1 MQWLMRLLG
10 GGSEGAPLSEV
21 DQTIQRGWLWLLIG
35 FGGFLLW
42 ATLAPLDE
50 GVPVTG
56 TVTVE
61 TKRKTIQHATGG
73 IIKQVLVKEGQ
84 LVKAGEVLVVM
95 DDDSSRAEYETARQR
110 YFGLRAMESRLVA
123 EQTGA
128 AEIDFHPDVIAAE
141 DDVQVKQHI
150 DTQTQLLHSRES
162 SLKSELAAVDESMR
176 GQEAA
181 IRGFKEQLS
190 AKQSQRLSLEG
201 ELDGMRDLV
210 AEGYAPKNK
219 QWELERM
226 HAQVSGDIQE
236 LRANIDKAS
245 RGIGE
250 LRMRRAQREHDER
263 KEIDSQL
270 ADVRR
275 EVEADGEKLKST
287 GNDLDRTTI
296 RAPVAGY
303 VVGIATQTVG
313 GVIPP
318 GGRLMDVIPENEGLV
333 LEAQVPPHLRDKLRV
348 GLLADIHLS
357 TFHDD
362 PNMVIEGTLTSVA
375 ADLLT
380 DQVTNNSYYLV
391 RVTVTAEGEKH
402 LGKHHIQPGM
412 PADVVIKT
420 GERTLLRYLL
430 EPLLKRLN
438 FAMKEA

>member
-1 MQWLMRLLG
+1 MKWLIRLLG
-10 GGSEGAPLSEV
+10 GGSETAPLTDV
-21 DQTIQRGWLWLLIG
+21 DQTIRRGWLWLLIG

-50 GVPVTG
+50 GVPVNG

-61 TKRKTIQHATGG
+61 TKRKTIQHAIGG

-84 LVKAGEVLVVM
+84 FVKAGEVLIVM
-95 DDDSSRAEYETARQR
+95 DDASSRAEYETSRQR
-110 YFGLRAMESRLVA
+110 YFGLRAMESRLMA

-128 AEIDFHPDVIAAE
+128 TAINFHPDVTAAE
-141 DDVQVKQHI
+141 DDPQVQQHI

-162 SLKSELAAVDESMR
+162 SLKSELAAVDESIR

-190 AKQSQRLSLEG
+190 SKQAQRKSIEG
-201 ELDGMRDLV
+201 ELEGMRDLV

-226 HAQVSGDIQE
+226 RSQVSGDIEE
-236 LRANIDKAS
+236 LRANIDKS
-245 RGIGE
+245 NRGIGE

-263 KEIDSQL
+263 KEIDTQL

-287 GNDLDRTTI
+287 GNDLDRTTV

-303 VVGIATQTVG
+303 VVGMATQTVG
-313 GVIPP
+313 GVVPP

-333 LEAQVPPHLRDKLRV
+333 LEAQVPPHLRDRLRV

-357 TFHDD
+357 NFHDD
-362 PNMVIEGTLTSVA
+362 PNLVVEGKLTSVA

-391 RVTVTAEGEKH
+391 RVTVTPEGEKR
-402 LGKHHIQPGM
+402 LGNHHIQPGM

-420 GERTLLRYLL
+420 GERSLLRYLL
-430 EPLLKRLN
+430 DPLLKRLN